1 MQKGFTLVE
10 MLVVIGIIAVL
21 TAASVVSFS
30 KMMGSADRAKSQ
42 ELVHQTATALSALYQ
57 QNNGVWPKRLLT
69 ANSGDGKLDES
80 AAVPLASYMSLKTNS
95 SGELAGLD
103 KFGILDPAGTALV
116 KGKGTSAT
124 KSDVEQYIL
133 NFAIDVDDDG
143 IVEVE
148 KLGVRV
154 RGTAAVWCYDKK
166 KKVIS
171 SWNSKQEVK
180 D

>member
-57 QNNGVWPKRLLT
+57 QNGAWPKRLLA
-69 ANSGDGKLDES
+69 ANAGEGKLDET

-95 SGELAGLD
+95 SGELSGLD

-116 KGKGTSAT
+116 KGRGTSAT
-124 KSDVEQYIL
+124 KADVEDYIL

-166 KKVIS
+166 KKVVS